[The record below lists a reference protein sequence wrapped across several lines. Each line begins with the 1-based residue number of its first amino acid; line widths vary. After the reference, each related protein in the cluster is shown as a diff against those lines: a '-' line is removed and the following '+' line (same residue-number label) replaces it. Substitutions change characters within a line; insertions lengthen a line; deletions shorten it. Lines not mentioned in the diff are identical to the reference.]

1 MKARLYWTKTIK
13 GFGFNIK
20 KYTSQMAKNNS
31 VIIKTENVDKTY
43 MLGDDVVHAVDDV
56 SIQIKR
62 GEYVSILGTSGSGK
76 STLMHIIG
84 LLDRPSSGKIYIN
97 DEDVSKMSDTDLSI
111 LRNTFVGF
119 VFQQFNLIN
128 KLTVLENV
136 ILPTIYHKGKLDFD
150 PMERGTD
157 LLTRFGMG
165 QRLKF
170 YPNKISGGQQQR
182 VAIAR
187 SLIMNP
193 DLILADEPTGNLDS
207 KTGDE
212 ILDILED
219 LNKKTGVTVVIVTH
233 EKDVADRTKR
243 QIYVKD
249 GKVVNKYK

>member
-1 MKARLYWTKTIK
+1 MIDLSNVQKTYYLGEDIVKAVDNATLTIK
-13 GFGFNIK
+13 K
-20 KYTSQMAKNNS
+20 
-31 VIIKTENVDKTY
+31 
-43 MLGDDVVHAVDDV
+43 
-56 SIQIKR
+56 

-76 STLMHIIG
+76 STLMHLIG
-84 LLDRPSSGKIYIN
+84 LLDRPTSGKILIN
-97 DEDVSKMSDTDLSI
+97 KKDISKISDEELSI

-136 ILPTIYHKGKLDFD
+136 ALPATYFKGKLNFD
-150 PMERGTD
+150 PTKKARE
-157 LLTRFGMG
+157 LLEQFGMG
-165 QRLKF
+165 QRLNF

-187 SLIMNP
+187 SLIMSP

-233 EKDVADRTKR
+233 EKEVADRTKR
-243 QIYVKD
+243 KIYIKD
-249 GKVVNKYK
+249 GKVVSSKQAYS